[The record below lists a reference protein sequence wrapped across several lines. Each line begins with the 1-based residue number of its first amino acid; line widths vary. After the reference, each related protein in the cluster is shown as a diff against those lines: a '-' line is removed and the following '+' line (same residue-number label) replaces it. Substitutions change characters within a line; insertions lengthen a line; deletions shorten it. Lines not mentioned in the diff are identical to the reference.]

1 MIDIVGVLQA
11 IASIRVRRPH
21 DAPPAAD
28 LVDRRSTPPA
38 GMRPKYGSGSRQK
51 HHSASDGR
59 EFPAFDGWKP
69 ARLNR
74 IVMRIIAAKSAKGEL
89 KGISAL

>member
-1 MIDIVGVLQA
+1 M
-11 IASIRVRRPH
+11 
-21 DAPPAAD
+21 
-28 LVDRRSTPPA
+28 DRRSTPPA
-38 GMRPKYGSGSRQK
+38 GMRPEMDPVAVEK

-74 IVMRIIAAKSAKGEL
+74 NVMRIIAAKSAKGEL